1 MGPAKPAPAVEPRGA
16 LLPRLAPLC
25 AAMFL
30 GFLTVSLPLPAL
42 PLHVTGHLGF
52 GTAVA
57 GLAVG
62 LQSLAT
68 LLTRPWSG
76 RMVDGRGARTT
87 LLRGLVLCS
96 AAGLVTL
103 ASTALVQP
111 AASLAILLAGRVV
124 LGMGESLLITGV
136 VSWAILRAG
145 PGRAGTAMSW
155 NGMAQ
160 YGSLAAGAP
169 LGFALYGAA
178 GFGAVSLA
186 TVVLPLLAAALVL
199 RLGPTPAS
207 GGERLPLRSVILRI
221 WRPGTALMLAGIG
234 FAAVSAFASLDFA
247 DRGWNGAGFCLLAYG
262 AGFVGLRAFAGAW
275 PDRLGGVAV
284 AAASMAAEAGGQGL
298 LWLAPGPAWAFLG
311 AGLTGIGCSLVFP
324 SLGIEALRRV
334 SDESRGIAIGG
345 FAAFQDLALG
355 ITGPVLGSVASFQSP
370 AAVFLF
376 GAVAAV
382 AGALTTLSLAGQP
395 RASAEVLQK

>member
-1 MGPAKPAPAVEPRGA
+1 
-16 LLPRLAPLC
+16 
-25 AAMFL
+25 MFL

-42 PLHVTGHLGF
+42 PLHVAGDLGF

-57 GLAVG
+57 GIAVG

-76 RMVDGRGARTT
+76 RMVDAKGARAT
-87 LLRGLVLCS
+87 LLRGLILCS
-96 AAGLVTL
+96 AAGVVYL
-103 ASTALVQP
+103 ASTVVAQP
-111 AASLAILLAGRVV
+111 AASLAVLFVGRLT
-124 LGMGESLLITGV
+124 LGVGESLLITGV

-178 GFGAVSLA
+178 GFGAVSIA
-186 TVVLPLLAAALVL
+186 TIVLPLLAVAAVL

-207 GGERLPLRSVILRI
+207 GGERLPLRSVVLRI

-234 FAAVSAFASLDFA
+234 FAAVSTFASLDFA

-262 AGFVGLRAFAGAW
+262 VGFVGLRVVAGGL
-275 PDRLGGVAV
+275 PDRLGGVVV
-284 AAASMAAEAGGQGL
+284 AAASMVAEAAGQGL

-311 AGLTGIGCSLVFP
+311 AGLTGVGCSLVFP

-345 FAAFQDLALG
+345 FAAFQDLAIG
-355 ITGPVLGSVASFQSP
+355 ITGPILGVVAASDRP
-370 AAVFLF
+370 ATVFLF
-376 GAVAAV
+376 GAGAAA
-382 AGALTTLSLAGQP
+382 AGALTTLSLRRRSGDPAQF
-395 RASAEVLQK
+395 LQK

>member
-1 MGPAKPAPAVEPRGA
+1 
-16 LLPRLAPLC
+16 
-25 AAMFL
+25 MFL

-42 PLHVTGHLGF
+42 PLHVAGGPGTGGLGF

-96 AAGLVTL
+96 AAGLVYL
-103 ASTALVQP
+103 ASTALP
-111 AASLAILLAGRVV
+111 SPGASLAVLLAGRLV
-124 LGMGESLLITGV
+124 LGAGESLLITGV

-160 YGSLAAGAP
+160 YGSLAVGAP
-169 LGFALYGAA
+169 LGFALCRDA
-178 GFGAVSLA
+178 GFGAVSA
-186 TVVLPLLAAALVL
+186 VTVALPLVAVAFVL
-199 RLGPTPAS
+199 RLGPTPPS
-207 GGERLPLRSVILRI
+207 GGERLPLRSVVLRI
-221 WRPGTALMLAGIG
+221 WQPGAALMLAGIG
-234 FAAVSAFASLDFA
+234 FAAVSTFASLDFA
-247 DRGWNGAGFCLLAYG
+247 DRGWDGAGFCLLAFG
-262 AGFVGLRAFAGAW
+262 VGFVGLRAAAGGL

-284 AAASMAAEAGGQGL
+284 AAACMGAEAAGQGL
-298 LWLAPGPAWAFLG
+298 LWLAPGPALAFAG
-311 AGLTGIGCSLVFP
+311 AGLTGVGCSLVFP

-345 FAAFQDLALG
+345 FAAFQDVAIG
-355 ITGPVLGSVASFQSP
+355 VTGPVLGLVASLDRPST
-370 AAVFLF
+370 VFLF
-376 GAVAAV
+376 GAAAAG
-382 AGALTTLSLAGQP
+382 AGALATLSLPHGA
-395 RASAEVLQK
+395 RASEGVMQK